1 MRSYLT
7 ILALVPV
14 LPLPAMAQSL
24 DEPEFSYVM
33 TMQFNGCSMTEDE
46 LSAQLQLSG
55 IDRAA
60 QDAKTSELIARGDAT
75 VTDEADGTRRISM
88 PEWACA
94 PVETLEFE
102 AVAEPLTPQGAE
114 MPYRDEV
121 YTSVMATNGCTMTR
135 AEIAEQMTGYGLR
148 PILHEPMT
156 DALID
161 AGMATVTDEA
171 DGSQR
176 VSLAPEI
183 CTPGAPVTTLI
194 AAKPESVA
202 MFAEHLLARNCAV
215 GIEELESLEAE
226 LGLEPAETY
235 PITVVMELAGEGRMD
250 FEGGAFRLIHE
261 DCP

>member
-1 MRSYLT
+1 MRSCLT
-7 ILALVPV
+7 MLALVAV

-46 LSAQLQLSG
+46 LSAQLQASG
-55 IDRAA
+55 IDRGA
-60 QDAKTSELIARGDAT
+60 QDAKTADLVARGDAT
-75 VTDEADGTRRISM
+75 VTVEADGTRRISM

-94 PVETLEFE
+94 PVEIGDFE

-121 YTSVMATNGCTMTR
+121 YTSIMATNGCMMTR

-148 PILHEPMT
+148 PHLHEPMT

-161 AGMATVTDEA
+161 VGLATVTDEA

-183 CTPGAPVTTLI
+183 CTPGEPATTLI

-202 MFAEHLLARNCAV
+202 RFSAHLLTRDCVV
-215 GIEELESLEAE
+215 GIGELEPLEAE
-226 LGLEPAETY
+226 LGLELAETY

-250 FEGGAFRLIHE
+250 FDGGVFRLIHE